1 MREDS
6 DVAENMNFTS
16 HDYTDNFM
24 YNNVWDLNVD
34 SFAVERMTKGTW
46 YILIF
51 VFLCFIYYFYNR
63 NPIYFPTMMFVTY
76 YHNFFYSVFCLFVF
90 NYGFLST
97 IQIINTISAMGANV
111 IQISVLPLFEWAYFS
126 LKCYLLYVKIE

>member
-34 SFAVERMTKGTW
+34 SLQSNEWRKALDISWFLFCFVCLLHTNIIFF
-46 YILIF
+46 IL
-51 VFLCFIYYFYNR
+51 FL
-63 NPIYFPTMMFVTY
+63 V
-76 YHNFFYSVFCLFVF
+76 CLFVF
-90 NYGFLST
+90 SYGFLLT
-97 IQIINTISAMGANV
+97 IQIINTISAMSANV
-111 IQISVLPLFEWAYFS
+111 IQISVLPLFEWAYFP